1 MSRFFSFGLALLL
14 IASARIAMAAA
25 PEDQAASDS
34 QRYGPFGLLD
44 RRSTYGTYWFPEPL
58 RADEMDVDRE
68 FRIDYFH
75 GENQNSQED
84 EVKAELEWNFG
95 LLTIECEI
103 PYERESESEVDPLSG
118 AIHHDNSDGIGNI
131 ELAAR
136 FPLFEYVDSIH
147 HWDYTLAAG
156 LEVAIPSGSK
166 ISKDTEIVPS
176 IFNLIRVGQ
185 HVSIQAS
192 AGYSML
198 IGPEEGGTNTLET
211 NLVLGYNLDHNE
223 LPLPHV
229 LSTVPIFELNNE
241 TALSGAESGN
251 NALFGT
257 VGARINF
264 DPIGAAQPRLGLG
277 YVFPIDDGARD
288 GMDWGVVVS
297 VVFEL

>member
-1 MSRFFSFGLALLL
+1 MSRFLAFGLALAL
-14 IASARIAMAAA
+14 IASARIATAAA
-25 PEDQAASDS
+25 PEDAASSDS

-44 RRSTYGTYWFPEPL
+44 RRSTYGTYFFPEPL
-58 RADEMDVDRE
+58 RADEMDIDRE

-75 GENQNSQED
+75 GENQNRQED

-95 LLTIECEI
+95 LLTIEAEL
-103 PYERESESEVDPLSG
+103 PYERESESEVDPISG
-118 AIHHDNSDGIGNI
+118 MISHNNSDGIGNI
-131 ELAAR
+131 ALAAR
-136 FPLFEYVDSIH
+136 FPVFECVDPVR

-166 ISKDTEIVPS
+166 ISKDTEIVPT

-185 HVSIQAS
+185 HLSIQAS

-211 NLVLGYNLDHNE
+211 DLVCGYNLDHNE

-241 TALSGAESGN
+241 TTLSGDENWN

-257 VGARINF
+257 IGARFNF
-264 DPIGAAQPRLGLG
+264 ESLGPAQPRLGLG
-277 YVFPIDDGARD
+277 YVFPIDHGAR
-288 GMDWGVVVS
+288 GEMDWGVVVS